1 MTVDRRIIDLYNEYV
16 HTALP
21 RREFLARLAKMAG
34 GVAAA
39 TTVLAVLEPNYAQA
53 RQVEP
58 DDKRLKTE
66 KIEFNGPNGPV
77 KAYVAQPRKL
87 GKRDKLPGVLVIH
100 ENRGLNEH
108 IEDVARRTALAGY
121 VAIAPDGLSVAGGA
135 PADQEAARDLF
146 AKTDGARIASDVLA
160 AVPWLAAGRRRTT
173 ARSAWSASAMAAAW
187 RCARRSR
194 PWASTAPCASTD
206 GQLSAED
213 TRRLKAPV
221 LLHYAGTD
229 ERVNAGIP
237 EFRAALDSVGV
248 PYSLNMYP
256 GTQHGF
262 HNDASA
268 ARYNEAA
275 AKLAWERTLDFF
287 GTYLKS
293 DNNIEVNRRDA
304 STGVDA

>member
-21 RREFLARLAKMAG
+21 RREFLARLTRMAG
-34 GVAAA
+34 GAAAA
-39 TTVLAVLEPNYAQA
+39 TTLLAVLEPNYAQA

-77 KAYVAQPRKL
+77 KAYVARPKKL
-87 GKRDKLPGVLVIH
+87 GRTDKVPGVLVIH

-108 IEDVARRTALAGY
+108 IEDVARRTALAGF

-146 AKTDGARIASDVLA
+146 GKTDGARIASDVLA
-160 AVPWLAAGRRRTT
+160 AVPWLAAD
-173 ARSAWSASAMAAAW
+173 ASSNGKIGVVGFCYGGGLALRAAIESVGVD
-187 RCARRSR
+187 CAVCFYGS
-194 PWASTAPCASTD
+194 
-206 GQLSAED
+206 QLSAEN
-213 TRRLKAPV
+213 TRRLKVPV
-221 LLHYAGTD
+221 LLHYAGSD

-237 EFRAALDSVGV
+237 DFRAALDTVGV

-262 HNDASA
+262 HNDSSA
-268 ARYNEAA
+268 ARYNEPAA
-275 AKLAWERTLDFF
+275 RLAWQRTLDFF
-287 GTYLKS
+287 KTYLT
-293 DNNIEVNRRDA
+293 A
-304 STGVDA
+304 

>member
-21 RREFLARLAKMAG
+21 RREFLARLATMAG
-34 GVAAA
+34 GAAAA
-39 TTVLAVLEPNYAQA
+39 TTLLAVLEPNYAQA
-53 RQVEP
+53 RQIEP

-77 KAYVAQPRKL
+77 KAYVARPKKL
-87 GKRDKLPGVLVIH
+87 GRTDKVPGVLVIH

-146 AKTDGARIASDVLA
+146 GKTDGARIASDVLA
-160 AVPWLAAGRRRTT
+160 AVPWLAADSSSNGKIGVVGFCYGGGLALR
-173 ARSAWSASAMAAAW
+173 AAIEAVGVD
-187 RCARRSR
+187 CAVCFYGS
-194 PWASTAPCASTD
+194 
-206 GQLSAED
+206 QLSAEN
-213 TRRLKAPV
+213 TKRLKVPV
-221 LLHYAGTD
+221 LLHYAGSD

-237 EFRAALDSVGV
+237 DFRAALDTVGV

-262 HNDASA
+262 HNDSSA
-268 ARYNEAA
+268 ARYNEPA
-275 AKLAWERTLDFF
+275 AKLAWQRTLDFF
-287 GTYLKS
+287 KTYLT
-293 DNNIEVNRRDA
+293 A
-304 STGVDA
+304 

>member
-21 RREFLARLAKMAG
+21 RREFLAKLTRLAG
-34 GVAAA
+34 GAAAA
-39 TTVLAVLEPNYAQA
+39 TTALALLEPNYAQA

-77 KAYVAQPRKL
+77 KAYVARPKKL
-87 GKRDKLPGVLVIH
+87 GKSDKIAGVLVIH

-121 VAIAPDGLSVAGGA
+121 LAIAPDGLSVAGGA

-146 AKTDGARIASDVLA
+146 SKTDGARIASDVLA
-160 AVPWLAAGRRRTT
+160 GIPWVAADPASNGKIGVVGFCYGGGLALRAAIEAVGVD
-173 ARSAWSASAMAAAW
+173 
-187 RCARRSR
+187 CAVSFY
-194 PWASTAPCASTD
+194 
-206 GQLSAED
+206 GKQLSAED
-213 TRRLKAPV
+213 TRRLKVPV

-229 ERVNAGIP
+229 ERVNAGIAD
-237 EFRAALDSVGV
+237 FRAALDSVGV

-262 HNDASA
+262 HNDSSE

-275 AKLAWERTLDFF
+275 AKLAWQRTLDFF
-287 GTYLKS
+287 ATYLK
-293 DNNIEVNRRDA
+293 A
-304 STGVDA
+304 

>member
-1 MTVDRRIIDLYNEYV
+1 MTVDRRIIELYNEYV
-16 HTALP
+16 HSALP
-21 RREFLARLAKMAG
+21 RREFLSRLANMAG
-34 GVAAA
+34 GAAA
-39 TTVLAVLEPNYAQA
+39 AMTVLAVLEPNYAQA

-87 GKRDKLPGVLVIH
+87 GRGDKIPGVLVIH

-146 AKTDGARIASDVLA
+146 GKTDGARIASDVLA
-160 AVPWLAAGRRRTT
+160 AVPWLAAGPVSNGKIGVVGFCYGGGLALR
-173 ARSAWSASAMAAAW
+173 AAVEAVGVD
-187 RCARRSR
+187 CAVCFYG
-194 PWASTAPCASTD
+194 P
-206 GQLSAED
+206 QLSADD
-213 TRRLKAPV
+213 TRRLRAPV

-229 ERVNAGIP
+229 ERVNAGITA
-237 EFRAALDSVGV
+237 FRAALDAGGV

-262 HNDASA
+262 HNDSSA

-275 AKLAWERTLDFF
+275 AKLAWERTLEFF
-287 GTYLKS
+287 ATYLK
-293 DNNIEVNRRDA
+293 
-304 STGVDA
+304 T

>member
-1 MTVDRRIIDLYNEYV
+1 MTVDRRIIELYNDYV
-16 HTALP
+16 HSTMP
-21 RREFLARLAKMAG
+21 RRDFIARLTTMAG
-34 GVAAA
+34 GAAAAA
-39 TTVLAVLEPNYAQA
+39 TLLGVLEPSYAQA

-77 KAYVAQPRKL
+77 KAYVARPRKL
-87 GKRDKLPGVLVIH
+87 GKSDKVPGVLVIH

-146 AKTDGARIASDVLA
+146 AKTDGVRIATDVLA
-160 AVPWLAAGRRRTT
+160 AVPWLAADATNNGKIGVVGFCYGGGLALR
-173 ARSAWSASAMAAAW
+173 AAVETVGVD
-187 RCARRSR
+187 CAV
-194 PWASTAPCASTD
+194 AFY
-206 GQLSAED
+206 GKQLSAED
-213 TRRLKAPV
+213 TRKLKVPV
-221 LLHYAGTD
+221 MLHYAGTD
-229 ERVNAGIP
+229 ERINAGIND
-237 EFRAALDSVGV
+237 FRAALDAVGV

-262 HNDASA
+262 HNDSSE

-275 AKLAWERTLDFF
+275 AKLAWHRTLDFF
-287 GTYLKS
+287 ETYLK
-293 DNNIEVNRRDA
+293 N
-304 STGVDA
+304 G

>member
-1 MTVDRRIIDLYNEYV
+1 MTVDRRIIELYNEYV

-21 RREFLARLAKMAG
+21 RREFLARLTRIVG

-39 TTVLAVLEPNYAQA
+39 TTALAVLEPNYAQA

-58 DDKRLKTE
+58 DDKRLHCE
-66 KIEFNGPNGPV
+66 KIEFNGPNGAI
-77 KAYVAQPRKL
+77 KAYTARPRKL
-87 GKRDKLPGVLVIH
+87 GRNDKIPGVLVIH

-121 VAIAPDGLSVAGGA
+121 LAIAPDGLSVAGGA

-146 AKTDGARIASDVLA
+146 AKTDGARIAGDVLA
-160 AVPWLAAGRRRTT
+160 AVPWLAADASSNGKIGVVGFCYGGGLALRAAIESVGVDCAVCFYGR
-173 ARSAWSASAMAAAW
+173 
-187 RCARRSR
+187 
-194 PWASTAPCASTD
+194 
-206 GQLSAED
+206 QLSADD
-213 TRRLKAPV
+213 TRRLKVPV

-229 ERVNAGIP
+229 ERINAGIND
-237 EFRAALDSVGV
+237 FRVALDSVGV

-262 HNDASA
+262 HNDSSQ

-287 GTYLKS
+287 ATYLK
-293 DNNIEVNRRDA
+293 
-304 STGVDA
+304 T

>member
-1 MTVDRRIIDLYNEYV
+1 MTVDRRIIELYNDYV
-16 HTALP
+16 HSALP
-21 RREFLARLAKMAG
+21 RREFLSRLANMAG
-34 GVAAA
+34 GAAA
-39 TTVLAVLEPNYAQA
+39 AMTVLAVLEPNYAQA

-77 KAYVAQPRKL
+77 KAYVAQPSKL
-87 GKRDKLPGVLVIH
+87 GRRDKLPGVLVIH

-146 AKTDGARIASDVLA
+146 GKTDGARIASDVLA
-160 AVPWLAAGRRRTT
+160 AVPWLAAGPVNNGKIGVVGFCYGGGLALR
-173 ARSAWSASAMAAAW
+173 AAVEAVGVD
-187 RCARRSR
+187 CAVCFYG
-194 PWASTAPCASTD
+194 A
-206 GQLSAED
+206 QLSVDA
-213 TRRLKAPV
+213 TRKLRAPV
-221 LLHYAGTD
+221 MLHYAGTD
-229 ERVNAGIP
+229 ERVNAGIAD
-237 EFRAALDSVGV
+237 FRAGLDAGGV

-262 HNDASA
+262 HNDSSA

-287 GTYLKS
+287 ATYLK
-293 DNNIEVNRRDA
+293 I
-304 STGVDA
+304 